1 MICPDCG
8 HDNIEGMDRCENC
21 MKPLRDLDVPRA
33 DATRGLVRS
42 VMEDDL
48 RGLMEDAPALYV
60 GSDTPVRDVIGRM
73 KEGAA
78 SCALVVDGDKL
89 SGIFTE
95 HDVLCKLAGGEEAA
109 LDAPISELMTVHP
122 DVLKESDSVAA
133 ALNKMAVGRYRNV
146 PVQTGDGSYRLMS
159 IRHVLKYISQE
170 DW

>member
-1 MICPDCG
+1 
-8 HDNIEGMDRCENC
+8 
-21 MKPLRDLDVPRA
+21 MKPLRDLDVPRP

-48 RGLMEDAPALYV
+48 RGLLEDAPALYV
-60 GSDTPVRDVIGRM
+60 SSDTPAREVIGRM

-78 SCALVVDGDKL
+78 SCALVVDDDKL

-95 HDVLCKLAGGEEAA
+95 HDVLRKLAGGEDEA
-109 LDAPISELMTVHP
+109 LEAPISELMTLHP
-122 DVLKESDSVAA
+122 DVLKETDSVAS

-146 PVQTGDGSYRLMS
+146 PVQVSDGSYRLMS